1 MATDFSKV
9 VDASGAVIGDP
20 NAVQPLP
27 NPVYD
32 PFAGEATTGFPVGGD
47 TAFTAMPEANAQI
60 VPGLPQTVNQMNVAD
75 FAGQL
80 VGDPSLFMMTD
91 DPSTP
96 QNESMYLQD
105 QNTAMDPNAA
115 GTNLNAADPRYAVQ
129 ADQMNVAASTVGTDA
144 ATQGQVVQGQ
154 TNTYDVATATDRVDQ
169 SQMEAATGQL
179 SEGAIIDDSEVAQ
192 ADIEAIAAGQT
203 ALGESLDAYASQ
215 SIAQVIDTSTV
226 SGKLLA
232 QQLGEGNYTDYK
244 ATVQGQMQIL
254 SDQFVDPVTGEPTIP
269 TWAAGVARNVS
280 RIAAFKGVTGTA
292 ATSAMAQAIV
302 EASLPIAQAD
312 ASFFQT
318 VTLQNLNNRQQSTIN
333 KANVLSKLELANLDN
348 RMAAAVQN
356 SKNFLQMDLTNLANE
371 QQERVINTQARVQA
385 VLEDAKQQNAQ
396 RLFTAQS
403 QNDMD
408 MYYDNL
414 NASIEQFNTSQL
426 NALKQFDVQQE
437 NSVSMFNS
445 EMENQRQQFY
455 QNMQYNIDIS
465 NAKWRQTVTLTED
478 QQNFEAAATDV
489 KNMVGVSLEQL
500 NQIWDRSDA
509 LLDYLWRSSESE
521 LDRQNKLVLA
531 KLNADAEV
539 AAADAAGEGS
549 IMGAIAGAGSSAFFN
564 WAFGV

>member
-1 MATDFSKV
+1 M
-9 VDASGAVIGDP
+9 VDAVNPENEVVGDLNALQPAVTPITDADVQAMMGVTTTSTPAGYDMP
-20 NAVQPLP
+20 AV
-27 NPVYD
+27 
-32 PFAGEATTGFPVGGD
+32 
-47 TAFTAMPEANAQI
+47 NAQI
-60 VPGLPQTVNQMNVAD
+60 VPGQTQTPNQLNVTD

-91 DPSTP
+91 NPATP

-105 QNTAMDPNAA
+105 QNTAMDPNAE
-115 GTNLNAADPRYAVQ
+115 GTNLNAADPRFALQ
-129 ADQMNVAASTVGTDA
+129 TDEMNVTASTVGNDA
-144 ATQGQVVQGQ
+144 QTQSSVVQGQ

-203 ALGESLDAYASQ
+203 ALGESLDAFASQ
-215 SIAQVIDTSTV
+215 NIAQVIDTSTV

-269 TWAAGVARNVS
+269 TWAAGVTRNVS

-489 KNMVGVSLEQL
+489 KNLVGVSLEQL

-531 KLNADAEV
+531 KLNADAEI

-549 IMGAIAGAGSSAFFN
+549 IVGAIAGAGSSAFFN